1 MEKKL
6 QELKEKVNNLGEKI
20 DESIGSVTDLN
31 QKTLETF
38 KSMTNRIDRLED
50 QFRKESSIG
59 LSLNLAHLKQLIKY
73 TTLTL
78 SSEEKEHFFR
88 EIWEDFV
95 KSVKSVRPNVTRKEL
110 MTMKKTWD
118 TFRKN
123 CVKTL
128 K

>member
-1 MEKKL
+1 MEKEL
-6 QELKEKVNNLGEKI
+6 QELKGRVNNLGKKI
-20 DESIGSVTDLN
+20 DESIGSITDLN

-38 KSMTNRIDRLED
+38 KSITNRIDRLED
-50 QFRKESSIG
+50 QFSKEFTIG

-73 TTLTL
+73 ATLKL
-78 SSEEKEHFFR
+78 RSEEKEHFFD
-88 EIWEDFV
+88 EIWQDFV

-118 TFRKN
+118 NFKKD

>member
-1 MEKKL
+1 MEKEL
-6 QELKEKVNNLGEKI
+6 QELKERVDNLGKKI
-20 DESIGSVTDLN
+20 DESIGAITDLN

-38 KSMTNRIDRLED
+38 TSMTNRIDRLEG
-50 QFRKESSIG
+50 QFSKESSIG

-73 TTLTL
+73 ATLTL
-78 SSEEKEHFFR
+78 SSKEKQHFFG

-95 KSVKSVRPNVTRKEL
+95 NSVKSVRPDVTRKEL
-110 MTMKKTWD
+110 ITMKKNWD